1 MDKAKKNT
9 VIHAAADRMAANYK
23 SSQIPMYGDAMRMPN
38 RNAVIEIIRDC
49 QKLIF
54 PVYYGDRDLLK
65 LPPEQYS
72 ALLMEHIHEKL
83 TRQITLTMP
92 ECDENCEVAYAISTA
107 FIERIPAIQELLLK
121 DLSAN
126 FEGDPAAYSKEEVLL
141 SYPGMFAIFIY
152 RIAHEL
158 YENKVAMIPRMMS
171 EYAHSQTG
179 IDINP
184 GAKIGEYFFIDHG
197 TGIVIGE
204 TTVIGDHVKV
214 YQGVTLGA
222 LTTRGGQSLRGK
234 KRHPTIEDN
243 VTIYSNASVL
253 GGETVIGEHCTI
265 GPNAMVRDCT
275 VGDFTEINASQTN
288 ESAIG
293 SHTTVGPFAYVRPN
307 STIGDHVKVGDFVE
321 IKNSVI
327 GNGTKISHL
336 TYVGDSDCGERVNFG
351 CGTVTTNYDGFKK
364 YRCTIGDD
372 SFIGCNTNLIAPVK
386 VGEGSYIAAGS
397 TITDEVPADS
407 LAIARER
414 QVNKPGW
421 AEQWR
426 AAHEKK

>member
-23 SSQIPMYGDAMRMPN
+23 SSQIPMYGDALRMPN

-107 FIERIPAIQELLLK
+107 FIERIPVIQELLLK

-158 YENKVAMIPRMMS
+158 YLEKVPMIPRIMT

-184 GAKIGEYFFIDHG
+184 GATIGEYFSIDHG
-197 TGIVIGE
+197 TGVVVGE
-204 TTVIGDHVKV
+204 TTVIGDRVQL

-222 LTTRGGQSLRGK
+222 MSPAGMHHSAETPAR
-234 KRHPTIEDN
+234 RHPKVGSD
-243 VTIYSNASVL
+243 VTIYAGATLL
-253 GGETVIGEHCTI
+253 GGATEVGDNVVIG
-265 GPNAMVRDCT
+265 GNA
-275 VGDFTEINASQTN
+275 FLTESV
-288 ESAIG
+288 ESDTKVSIKKPEM
-293 SHTTVGPFAYVRPN
+293 TFR
-307 STIGDHVKVGDFVE
+307 VKGGRF
-321 IKNSVI
+321 
-327 GNGTKISHL
+327 
-336 TYVGDSDCGERVNFG
+336 
-351 CGTVTTNYDGFKK
+351 
-364 YRCTIGDD
+364 
-372 SFIGCNTNLIAPVK
+372 
-386 VGEGSYIAAGS
+386 
-397 TITDEVPADS
+397 
-407 LAIARER
+407 
-414 QVNKPGW
+414 
-421 AEQWR
+421 
-426 AAHEKK
+426 

>member
-23 SSQIPMYGDAMRMPN
+23 SSQIPMYGDALRMPN

-92 ECDENCEVAYAISTA
+92 EFDENCEVAYAISTA
-107 FIERIPAIQELLLK
+107 FIERIPVIQELLLK

-197 TGIVIGE
+197 TGIVVGE
-204 TTVIGDHVKV
+204 TTVIGDHVKL
-214 YQGVTLGA
+214 YQGVTLG
-222 LTTRGGQSLRGK
+222 GNGK
-234 KRHPTIEDN
+234 ETGKRHPTLEDN
-243 VTIYSNASVL
+243 VMVSAGAKIIGSFT
-253 GGETVIGEHCTI
+253 IGENSKI
-265 GPNAMVRDCT
+265 GAGSVVIEEVPPNCT
-275 VGDFTEINASQTN
+275 VVGVPGHIVKQNDVRIPRKSMDHIHLPDPIFEDIKVLQQENTELTN
-288 ESAIG
+288 RVLEL
-293 SHTTVGPFAYVRPN
+293 
-307 STIGDHVKVGDFVE
+307 E
-321 IKNSVI
+321 
-327 GNGTKISHL
+327 
-336 TYVGDSDCGERVNFG
+336 GELRQMR
-351 CGTVTTNYDGFKK
+351 KK
-364 YRCTIGDD
+364 
-372 SFIGCNTNLIAPVK
+372 
-386 VGEGSYIAAGS
+386 
-397 TITDEVPADS
+397 
-407 LAIARER
+407 ER
-414 QVNKPGW
+414 T
-421 AEQWR
+421 EQ
-426 AAHEKK
+426 K

>member
-23 SSQIPMYGDAMRMPN
+23 SSQIPMYGDALRMPN

-83 TRQITLTMP
+83 TCQITLTMP

-158 YENKVAMIPRMMS
+158 YENRVAMIPRMMS

-184 GAKIGEYFFIDHG
+184 GAQIGPHFYIDHG

-204 TTVIGDHVKV
+204 TTVIGKNVCL

-222 LTTRGGQSLRGK
+222 TYVDKELRGQQ
-234 KRHPTIEDN
+234 RHPTIEDN
-243 VTIYSNASVL
+243 VIIY
-253 GGETVIGEHCTI
+253 
-265 GPNAMVRDCT
+265 
-275 VGDFTEINASQTN
+275 
-288 ESAIG
+288 
-293 SHTTVGPFAYVRPN
+293 
-307 STIGDHVKVGDFVE
+307 
-321 IKNSVI
+321 
-327 GNGTKISHL
+327 
-336 TYVGDSDCGERVNFG
+336 
-351 CGTVTTNYDGFKK
+351 
-364 YRCTIGDD
+364 
-372 SFIGCNTNLIAPVK
+372 
-386 VGEGSYIAAGS
+386 AGS
-397 TITDEVPADS
+397 TILGGNTVIGHDTVIGGNVWLTESVPPHS
-407 LAIARER
+407 T
-414 QVNKPGW
+414 VYHKP
-421 AEQWR
+421 EIR
-426 AAHEKK
+426 IKSKKQA